1 MMDEDITIEKLG
13 WVYAAVRVNRK
24 AGKVTSY
31 GILVFDQNGELTEE
45 LIGKDTYDIP
55 NPKGDIEGQ
64 IKKIIMQ
71 EIQGDLEET
80 AGVRYEIDPNRIIL
94 VGKKTFEKIAKKAGS
109 LYYEDVE
116 RYRNVKRPLTVFF
129 SPFRS
134 YRSPAV
140 KSKHVLVVDVEG
152 RVVEHWEDPGGW
164 TIGYLEDREKKLTTR
179 EAKKILR
186 EFLYGHGLE
195 LKKGDRIYRLPP
207 RAMENKLRQ
216 FGIESED
223 QTSGP

>member
-1 MMDEDITIEKLG
+1 MLTRKLG
-13 WVYAAVRVNRK
+13 WIYVGVRIDRK
-24 AGKVTSY
+24 ARKATVY
-31 GILVFDQNGELTEE
+31 GILVFNEKGKLTQE
-45 LIGKDTYDIP
+45 ITGKPVKWDIP
-55 NPKGDIEGQ
+55 NPTNRIEDQ
-64 IKKIIMQ
+64 IKELVVR

-80 AGVRYEIDPNRIIL
+80 AGIKYEIEPSKIL
-94 VGKKTFEKIAKKAGS
+94 LVSKNTFEKVARKAGS
-109 LYYEDVE
+109 LYYEEVNRHKDI
-116 RYRNVKRPLTVFF
+116 KRPLTVFF

-179 EAKKILR
+179 ETKKILR

-195 LKKGDRIYRLPP
+195 LKKGDRIYRLPA

>member
-1 MMDEDITIEKLG
+1 LLIRRLG
-13 WVYAAVRVNRK
+13 WVYAAVRINRK
-24 AGKVTSY
+24 AGRVTSY
-31 GILVFDQNGELTEE
+31 GILVFDEDGKLSGE
-45 LIGKDTYDIP
+45 LIGKDTYKIAP
-55 NPKGDIEGQ
+55 SKKGIEDQ
-64 IKKIIMQ
+64 VKKIIMQ

-164 TIGYLEDREKKLTTR
+164 TIGYLEDREKRLTTR

-195 LKKGDRIYRLPP
+195 LKKGDRIYRLSP

-223 QTSGP
+223 QTIR

>member
-1 MMDEDITIEKLG
+1 LLIRRLG
-13 WVYAAVRVNRK
+13 WVYAAVRINRK
-24 AGKVTSY
+24 AGRVTSY
-31 GILVFDQNGELTEE
+31 GILVFDEDGKLSGE
-45 LIGKDTYDIP
+45 LIGKDTYKIAP
-55 NPKGDIEGQ
+55 SKKGIEDQ
-64 IKKIIMQ
+64 VKKIIMQ

-164 TIGYLEDREKKLTTR
+164 TIGYLEDREKRLTTR

-195 LKKGDRIYRLPP
+195 LKRGDRIYRLPP
-207 RAMENKLRQ
+207 RAMKNKLRQ

-223 QTSGP
+223 LTVRK

>member
-1 MMDEDITIEKLG
+1 LLIRRLG
-13 WVYAAVRVNRK
+13 WVYAAVRINRK
-24 AGKVTSY
+24 AGRVTSY
-31 GILVFDQNGELTEE
+31 GILVFDEDGKLSGE
-45 LIGKDTYDIP
+45 LIGKDTYKIAP
-55 NPKGDIEGQ
+55 SKKGIEDQ
-64 IKKIIMQ
+64 VKKIIMQ

-94 VGKKTFEKIAKKAGS
+94 VGKKRFEKIAKKAGS

-140 KSKHVLVVDVEG
+140 KSKHILVVDVEG

-164 TIGYLEDREKKLTTR
+164 TIGYLEDREKRLTTR
-179 EAKKILR
+179 EAKKILK

-223 QTSGP
+223 SAAGS

>member
-1 MMDEDITIEKLG
+1 LLIRRLG
-13 WVYAAVRVNRK
+13 WVYAAVRINRK
-24 AGKVTSY
+24 AGRVTSY
-31 GILVFDQNGELTEE
+31 GILVFDEDGKLSGE
-45 LIGKDTYDIP
+45 LIGKDTYKIAP
-55 NPKGDIEGQ
+55 SKKGIEDQ
-64 IKKIIMQ
+64 VKKIIMQ

-164 TIGYLEDREKKLTTR
+164 TIGYLEDREKRLTTR
-179 EAKKILR
+179 EAKKILK

-223 QTSGP
+223 VTP

>member
-1 MMDEDITIEKLG
+1 LLIRRLG
-13 WVYAAVRVNRK
+13 WVYAAVRINRK
-24 AGKVTSY
+24 AGRVTSY
-31 GILVFDQNGELTEE
+31 GILVFDEDGKLSGE
-45 LIGKDTYDIP
+45 LIGKDTYKIAP
-55 NPKGDIEGQ
+55 SKKGIEDQ
-64 IKKIIMQ
+64 VKKIIMQ

-164 TIGYLEDREKKLTTR
+164 TIGYLEDREKRLTTR
-179 EAKKILR
+179 EAKKILK

-195 LKKGDRIYRLPP
+195 LKSGDRIYRLPP

-223 QTSGP
+223 LTPGP